1 MLGLNWGAVG
11 EYEAAWRDVT
21 AIFELGRAFPASRD
35 SFRHMA
41 ALTHPPEWTT
51 APRAVYRSRDDWAL
65 KWWVMFALIL
75 SVVFHMALYVGFDT
89 LGLASN
95 DKPLPR
101 KLPERVRISEKL
113 LREQQAIQHIP
124 ETITPTTGN
133 LPDVKAFEPNLDMID
148 KLQEL
153 APNQEID
160 LTPNVKEI
168 TNFIRKNDPGEG
180 NPGAPQA
187 SELAKLLAAPQ
198 SMSAP
203 DLAAEMASVKREVL
217 MKPVSEK
224 QMLLDSGA
232 LDPGPG
238 GELDTGLLDAVKSQ
252 GTATAASAKVKG
264 FSNLDEL
271 LSGSGGGKVGGST
284 APILMPTDLLFEY
297 GSDQLAEGARLS
309 LMKLGFLIQ
318 KNPDSLFIIEGHTDS
333 FGGEEFNLA
342 LSMRRAQAVVLWLQ
356 ESLGLGDDRIRAVG
370 MGKSKPIVDVNGT
383 VEQQGMNRR
392 VEIKVRPKK

>member
-1 MLGLNWGAVG
+1 
-11 EYEAAWRDVT
+11 
-21 AIFELGRAFPASRD
+21 
-35 SFRHMA
+35 MA
-41 ALTHPPEWTT
+41 TLTHPPEWTT

-75 SVVFHMALYVGFDT
+75 SVVFHMMLYVGFDT
-89 LGLASN
+89 LGLAAN
-95 DKPLPR
+95 DKPVPR

-124 ETITPTTGN
+124 ETVTPTTGN

-168 TNFIRKNDPGEG
+168 TNFIRKNDPGDG
-180 NPGAPQA
+180 NPGAPQT

-198 SMSAP
+198 SMATP

-238 GELDTGLLDAVKSQ
+238 GEMDAGLLDAVKSQ
-252 GTATAASAKVKG
+252 GTVSAASAKVKG

-271 LSGSGGGKVGGST
+271 LSGSGGKVGGST

-356 ESLGLGDDRIRAVG
+356 ESLGLGDDRIRAMG

-392 VEIKVRPKK
+392 VEIKVRAKK